1 MTLTRKPRHGGNQHQ
16 ARVIGLSAI
25 ALLLITSLTG
35 CDTLKGVQIGDVKL
49 DPFVSAAE
57 KLGQSGEMAEG
68 EEIALG
74 GHMAA
79 MLVGAVALDK
89 DVNAQRYVN
98 QVGRWLS
105 LHSKRPT
112 LPWKFGVLADDTV
125 NAFAAPG
132 GYIFVT
138 RGLLRQLG
146 SEAEL
151 AGVLAHEIQH
161 VTHKHH
167 LTAVQKNNQLG
178 AATDVLGYLGERQI
192 NKAGGD
198 HGDAKAAV
206 ADRLLGA
213 SKALYARGL
222 DKGDEFE
229 ADRDGLTLMARA
241 GYDPY
246 ALLSVLQK
254 LEARGSE
261 DSSLALLLQTHPRPA
276 DRLKAIANASVL
288 NESGPFASNETR
300 FQQTLKISTN

>member
-1 MTLTRKPRHGGNQHQ
+1 MKLYPF
-16 ARVIGLSAI
+16 
-25 ALLLITSLTG
+25 LLGATATILVG
-35 CDTLKGVQIGDVKL
+35 CGALKGVQIGDVKL

-57 KLGQSGEMAEG
+57 KLSQSGDMREDD
-68 EEIALG
+68 EIALG

-89 DVNAQRYVN
+89 DVASQRYVN
-98 QVGRWLS
+98 RIGRWVS
-105 LHSKRPT
+105 LHSERPT
-112 LPWKFGVLADDTV
+112 LPWKYGVLADDTV

-138 RGLLRQLG
+138 RGLLAQLS

-161 VTHKHH
+161 VVNKHH
-167 LTAVQKNNQLG
+167 LNAVQKNNQLG

-192 NKAGGD
+192 NKSGGEYAG
-198 HGDAKAAV
+198 AKAGV

-213 SKALYARGL
+213 TKALYARGL
-222 DKGDEFE
+222 DKEDEFE
-229 ADRDGLTLMARA
+229 ADREGLVLMARA

-246 ALLSVLQK
+246 ALLAVLQK

-261 DSSLALLLQTHPRPA
+261 DSSLALLLQTHPRPG
-276 DRLKAIANASVL
+276 DRLKAVANASVL
-288 NESGPFASNETR
+288 NDAGPFASNDQR
-300 FQQTLKISTN
+300 FQQSLKR

>member
-1 MTLTRKPRHGGNQHQ
+1 MNRSVMLFSACVTGLACLTML
-16 ARVIGLSAI
+16 A
-25 ALLLITSLTG
+25 G
-35 CDTLKGVQIGDVKL
+35 CETLKGVQIGDVKL

-57 KLGQSGEMAEG
+57 KLSQSGDMSEAD
-68 EEIALG
+68 EISLG

-79 MLVGAVALDK
+79 TLVGAVALDK
-89 DVNAQRYVN
+89 DTANQRYVN
-98 QVGRWLS
+98 QIGRWVS
-105 LHSKRPT
+105 LHSSRPN

-132 GYIFVT
+132 GYVFVT
-138 RGLLRQLG
+138 RGLLQQLD

-161 VTHKHH
+161 VIRKHH

-192 NKAGGD
+192 NKSGGEYAG
-198 HGDAKAAV
+198 AKNQV

-213 SKALYARGL
+213 TKALYARGL
-222 DKGDEFE
+222 DKEDEFQ
-229 ADRDGLTLMARA
+229 ADRDGLVLMAKA

-254 LEARGSE
+254 LEARGGD
-261 DSSLALLLQTHPRPA
+261 DSSLALLLQTHPRPT
-276 DRLKAIANASVL
+276 DRLKALASAKVL
-288 NESGPFASNETR
+288 NESGPFASNEAR
-300 FQQTLKISTN
+300 FQQRLKRAAK